1 MATIP
6 VWQIQMKADAPR
18 RAYPHFR
25 PAVYRIYGEPDN
37 GRLETDRPHVFN
49 AYGAYVFNWLGS
61 KTNSTEF
68 SAFQTITSVTP
79 QTTRI
84 YVLSNITPTI
94 FTKRGDLGRS
104 PTFTQTDFNITHRYR
119 FGKDNRFTL
128 AGDLNFLN
136 LFNQD
141 TVTGVFTTLSQP
153 SAQISGGILGFPN
166 NGVEFTNAYT
176 SGVLLTPINNYLNGT
191 PTILNRKD
199 ARYGQPNAFQA
210 PRSVRFG
217 FRLLF

>member
-1 MATIP
+1 M
-6 VWQIQMKADAPR
+6 
-18 RAYPHFR
+18 
-25 PAVYRIYGEPDN
+25 
-37 GRLETDRPHVFN
+37 ETDRPHVFN
-49 AYGAYVFNWLGS
+49 AYGAYIFNWLGS

-68 SAFQTITSVTP
+68 SAIQTITSGIP

-94 FTKRGDLGRS
+94 FTKRGDLGRGL
-104 PTFTQTDFNITHRYR
+104 TFTQTDLNITHRYR